1 MNDSFR
7 PGAIAVCLALW
18 FLSSGS
24 PCAAEVLRIR
34 PGFQQILDIPDVT
47 RISVGNPEIVEAR
60 PLTRRDGVLVV
71 GKKEGD
77 TDLVIWEKAKRIDW
91 SVEVRNRKPSPADEA
106 RAFAAAFPDLAVN
119 ETGTSVV
126 IAGSVPSE
134 SDRKLLEKFV
144 EGRPGM
150 HLKVSLPEER
160 RTLLSYDLK
169 IIEISTGSSAQLGIR
184 WPDSLGVKGNFSSAP
199 ATGSVLTLTSDFETR
214 LSFLLAD
221 GRARIL
227 ANPKLVCETGRTADF
242 LAGGEIPIVIIT
254 PETRTVE
261 WKTYGI
267 ILKLEPKMDAG
278 NRIRTQIT
286 AEISTVDQASG
297 NSNVPG
303 FMTRRVTTYFST
315 PAGQTIM
322 LSGLVKSDM
331 AKDVAKVPL
340 LGHIP
345 ILGELFKSRNFRENR
360 SELAIFITPTESK
373 GNATG
378 EMATWDQ
385 KAEKAGESLKL
396 RFLD

>member
-1 MNDSFR
+1 MSARRR
-7 PGAIAVCLALW
+7 PATVAFLLGLWLLSTASHGAAD
-18 FLSSGS
+18 
-24 PCAAEVLRIR
+24 VLRIR

-77 TDLVIWEKAKRIDW
+77 TDLVIWEKARRIDW
-91 SVEVRNRKPSPADEA
+91 SVEVRERKPSPGEEA
-106 RAFAAAFPDLAVN
+106 RAFAAAFPDLTIT
-119 ETGTSVV
+119 ETGRSVM
-126 IAGSVPSE
+126 ISGSVPSE
-134 SDRKLLEKFV
+134 NDRKLLEKFA

-150 HLKVSLPEER
+150 HLRVSVPEER
-160 RTLLSYDLK
+160 KTLLSYDLK

-184 WPDSLGVKGNFSSAP
+184 WPDSLGVRGTFSAAP
-199 ATGSVLTLTSDFETR
+199 DTGSVLALTSDFETR
-214 LSFLLAD
+214 LNLLLTD

-227 ANPKLVCETGRTADF
+227 ANPKLVCESGRTADF

-267 ILKLEPKMDAG
+267 ILKLEPKMDTG

-286 AEISTVDQASG
+286 AEISTVDHASG

-303 FMTRRVTTYFST
+303 FMTRRVTTYFSV
-315 PAGQTIM
+315 PAGQTVM

-331 AKDVAKVPL
+331 AKDVAKVPV
-340 LGHIP
+340 LGQIP

-360 SELAIFITPTESK
+360 SELAIFITPAENRGDS
-373 GNATG
+373 AG
-378 EMATWDQ
+378 EMASWDQ
-385 KAEKAGESLKL
+385 KAGKASESLKL